1 MKRNYLPEH
10 FSLPGLLA
18 LFFSILVFSSCAHKL
33 PPLEKRLS
41 VRLSKQ
47 YAENIPK
54 SEEASKDSGVKKTGV
69 ESLTEEKF
77 REVAPLRLEEPEE
90 VGPSIEKHHFSNER
104 MVVVEADGMPIPDF
118 IHYVFSDLLKVNYV
132 MDNTVKTSSSLI
144 SLDIH
149 NEIAEQRLF
158 DVVREVLHKNNLSVF
173 FKDNVFYIWAGEETK
188 GFALGVGS
196 SEEDIPDTFGKI
208 QQLIPI
214 RYADV
219 NNIRN
224 LIPTVKDTYINV
236 SINDNILV
244 VRGTREQVV
253 DVLRVVNALDRPA
266 MRGRFAGII
275 KLSYWNPE
283 DMVHEL
289 RDILTQEGVPV
300 TKVPGKRGLYF
311 TALGRW
317 GTVLFFA
324 HERQWINRVKYWVD
338 ILDVAPERD
347 ESRYFLYFPQNSKA
361 LEIAESLGKIL
372 DISGEVPFSSGD
384 YAKKPEIKK
393 GETKGEEKKLHKT
406 EFHKD
411 GTRIAVD
418 ESRNAL
424 IIYATPEKYDT
435 LKALITKLDI
445 MPVQVLIEASIAE
458 VTLTDGL
465 QYGIEWYLKNTD
477 GDQTSVLQTL
487 GGMGIASGGLDYS
500 VVTDSKKFQL
510 LLNALSQEGMIKILS
525 SPRLTVRDSKS
536 ASIIVG
542 TEVPVITSEST
553 TAEVISEG
561 TSGIVRSIQY
571 RRTGVS
577 LTVTPS
583 VHAKGVI
590 TLEIAQEV
598 SEAQT
603 NTTSDISSPMILN
616 RSLSTEVTAAD
627 GQTIIIGGLIK
638 ENRSETVIKVP
649 VLGDIPIFGYLFR
662 TKSQSV
668 ENTELIVM
676 ITPRIIRNTQQIDE
690 MRESIIKSLNLIEAK

>member
-1 MKRNYLPEH
+1 MKPN
-10 FSLPGLLA
+10 LLSHYFVA
-18 LFFSILVFSSCAHKL
+18 SGIIVLFLSVLIFSSCAHKL

-47 YAENIPK
+47 YAANIPK
-54 SEEASKDSGVKKTGV
+54 PGEATKDSSAKETGIG
-69 ESLTEEKF
+69 SLTEEKF
-77 REVAPLRLEEPEE
+77 REIAPLKLVEPEE
-90 VGPSIEKHHFSNER
+90 AKPSIEKYHFSGEK

-118 IHYVFSDLLKVNYV
+118 IHYVFSDLLGVNYV
-132 MDNTVKTSSSLI
+132 MDDRIKTSSTLI

-158 DVVREVLHKNNLSVF
+158 DVVREVLHKNNLSVY
-173 FKDNVFYIWAGEETK
+173 FKDDVFYIWAGVETK

-196 SEEDIPDTFGKI
+196 SERDIPEILGQI

-236 SINDNILV
+236 SANDNILV
-244 VRGTREQVV
+244 VRGTREQVL

-283 DMVHEL
+283 DMVAEL
-289 RDILTQEGVPV
+289 RDILAQEGVPV
-300 TKVPGKRGLYF
+300 TKVSGKKGLYF
-311 TALGRW
+311 TALDRW
-317 GTVLFFA
+317 GTILFFA
-324 HERQWINRVKYWVD
+324 HERQWIDRVKYWVD

-372 DISGEVPFSSGD
+372 GISGEASLSRDD
-384 YAKKPEIKK
+384 YLKEPESKK
-393 GETKGEEKKLHKT
+393 GEKRGEERKLRKT
-406 EFHKD
+406 ELNQD

-424 IIYATPEKYDT
+424 IIYSTPEKYDK

-477 GDQTSVLQTL
+477 GDQTSLLQTL
-487 GGMGIASGGLDYS
+487 GGMGMASGGLDYS
-500 VVTDSKKFQL
+500 IVTDSKKFQL

-553 TAEVISEG
+553 TSEVITEG

-583 VHAKGVI
+583 VHAKGVV

-616 RSLSTEVTAAD
+616 RSLSTEVSAAD

-690 MRESIIKSLNLIEAK
+690 MRESIINSLNLIEAK

>member
-1 MKRNYLPEH
+1 MKPNLLSNY
-10 FSLPGLLA
+10 FVASGIMV
-18 LFFSILVFSSCAHKL
+18 LFLSVLIFSSCAHKL

-47 YAENIPK
+47 YAANIPK
-54 SEEASKDSGVKKTGV
+54 PGEATKDSSAKETGV
-69 ESLTEEKF
+69 GSLTEEKF
-77 REVAPLRLEEPEE
+77 REIAPLKLVEPEE
-90 VGPSIEKHHFSNER
+90 LKPSIEKYHFSSEK

-118 IHYVFSDLLKVNYV
+118 IHYVFSDLLGVNYV
-132 MDNTVKTSSSLI
+132 MDDRIKTLSTLI

-158 DVVREVLHKNNLSVF
+158 DVVREVLHKNNLSVY
-173 FKDNVFYIWAGEETK
+173 FKDDVFYIWAGVETK

-196 SEEDIPDTFGKI
+196 SERDIPTTLGQI

-224 LIPTVKDTYINV
+224 LIPTVKDTYITV
-236 SINDNILV
+236 STNDNILV

-283 DMVHEL
+283 DMVAEL

-300 TKVPGKRGLYF
+300 TKASGKKGLYF
-311 TALGRW
+311 TALDRW
-317 GTVLFFA
+317 GTILFFA
-324 HERQWINRVKYWVD
+324 HERQWIDRVKYWVD

-372 DISGEVPFSSGD
+372 GISGEASLSRDD
-384 YAKKPEIKK
+384 YLKEPESKK
-393 GETKGEEKKLHKT
+393 GEKKGEERKLHKT
-406 EFHKD
+406 ELNQD

-424 IIYATPEKYDT
+424 IIYSTPEKYDT

-487 GGMGIASGGLDYS
+487 GGMGMASGGLDYS
-500 VVTDSKKFQL
+500 IVTDSKKFQL

-553 TAEVISEG
+553 TSEVITEG

-616 RSLSTEVTAAD
+616 RSLSTEVSAAD

-690 MRESIIKSLNLIEAK
+690 MRESIINSLNLIEAK